1 MAYIFE
7 LRLLVENK
15 FGKKITTKSDA
26 SKLRIAIFRE
36 VKEFVSESTIRRFFL
51 LMKSNNSFSIASLD
65 ILSNYV
71 GFKNFKDFEAHQNN
85 KIISIVTSNNFY
97 DSFLI
102 NELENK
108 KEISIFETNLLINY
122 VKTLVETNATQKIQ
136 LFFNNEKTHKLIV
149 FNYNIHNLF
158 AQQIGKLLFDKSH
171 SIEIK
176 DLTST
181 RFFLK
186 LVLYRYVDIQNKSI
200 EEYYKVALK
209 TAVDQSEIT
218 FMYSVLCLNAF
229 YFDNSELAVIYYN
242 KIIINNQN
250 YSIELEGRLALI
262 KYLITDKKEEFLN
275 TAKRFADNIHF
286 FSIDI
291 VQYLLFKNNLDL
303 LKEWYAIFDLYK
315 RPFNNWISNDID
327 FTYKIV
333 YFILHNKLQDVN
345 MLLNNSEFTSNSK
358 TTITKIIN
366 TLNQS
371 STNIKN

>member
-181 RFFLK
+181 RFFFK